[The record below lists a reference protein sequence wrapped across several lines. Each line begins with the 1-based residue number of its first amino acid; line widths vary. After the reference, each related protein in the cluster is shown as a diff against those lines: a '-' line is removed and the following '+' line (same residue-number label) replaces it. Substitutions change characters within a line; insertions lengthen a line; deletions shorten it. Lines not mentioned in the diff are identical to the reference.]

1 MRPSIPRSAVVLTG
15 SLAAIGAAG
24 LGAVLAQADR
34 PRTVEKAPLV
44 FGIYPGGA
52 AGTVGPS
59 GPVKPED
66 PVKRLAALQRLR
78 PAKAPF
84 VVRLYAAYLDPGGPS
99 AAQDVGGEVASY
111 TRAGLDVELV
121 LTYRPQTGGTAA
133 DVRGFSAFARDA
145 VRAFGVSRRFVSLQ
159 VTNEANVGGAPN
171 VADGSYTHVRDALV
185 SGVVAAKQESRRRG
199 FTQIKVGFNWAY
211 VTDAGDRTFWRDL
224 GTRGGRTFVADLDWV
239 GFDVYPGTWGPALHG
254 QGLRAD
260 TARTIDNAL
269 RRLRANLTVAGI
281 PTTIPLHVSESG
293 YPTGS
298 GRTDGM
304 QSESMKASIAAV
316 ESARRAYNITNF
328 TWFDLR
334 DADSSG
340 HNFQTQYGIL
350 RDNYA
355 PKPAFAV
362 YQSLIARLSKR

>member
-1 MRPSIPRSAVVLTG
+1 MRSVLVVTG
-15 SLAAIGAAG
+15 SLAAIGAVA
-24 LGAVLAQADR
+24 LAPVLAQADR
-34 PRTVEKAPLV
+34 PRTAEKAPLV

-52 AGTVGPS
+52 AGTVGQS

-66 PVKRLAALQRLR
+66 PVERLAALQRLR
-78 PAKAPF
+78 AAKAPF
-84 VVRLYAAYLDPGGPS
+84 VVRLYAAYVDPYGPS
-99 AAQDVGGEVASY
+99 AAQAVGGEIAGY
-111 TRAGLDVELV
+111 TNAGLDVELV

-145 VRAFGVSRRFVSLQ
+145 VRAFGESRRFVSLQ

-171 VADGSYTHVRDALV
+171 VADGSYTHARDALL
-185 SGVVAAKQESRRRG
+185 SGVVAAKQESRRLG
-199 FTQIKVGFNWAY
+199 FTQVKVGFNWAY
-211 VTDAGDRTFWRDL
+211 VSDAGDRTFWRYL
-224 GTRGGRTFVADLDWV
+224 GVRGGHRFVADLDWV

-260 TARTIDNAL
+260 TTRTIDNAL
-269 RRLRANLTVAGI
+269 RRLRANLIVAGI

-298 GRTDGM
+298 GRTDAM

-316 ESARRAYNITNF
+316 QSARRTYNITNF

-340 HNFQTQYGIL
+340 SDFQTQYGIL
-350 RDNYA
+350 RDDYS

-362 YQSLIARLSKR
+362 YRSLIARLSKR